1 AQISEF
7 SLILAALGLKV
18 GHIGENVVALITAV
32 GAVTITLSTYL
43 IIYGDKIFTYL
54 SPYLKIFERRKTT
67 ENGDFG
73 KEFEKPIIL
82 IGSHRTGQSIAF
94 NLPKKDLLIIDFDPD
109 IIGQLRKHDF
119 SYLFGDI
126 NDSDIFERA
135 NFESARLVISTSPDL
150 EDNLLLLSRLKI
162 LKNRDQMKAVLRART
177 EKEAEILYANGADYV
192 LLPHFTAGQ
201 YLGKTVSVDPEL
213 KILEQLKNK
222 DLDLMAKVNH
232 KI

>member
-1 AQISEF
+1 MGYRKRTSFLTGLTVAQISEF

-94 NLPKKDLLIIDFDPD
+94 NLPKK
-109 IIGQLRKHDF
+109 
-119 SYLFGDI
+119 
-126 NDSDIFERA
+126 IF
-135 NFESARLVISTSPDL
+135 
-150 EDNLLLLSRLKI
+150 
-162 LKNRDQMKAVLRART
+162 
-177 EKEAEILYANGADYV
+177 
-192 LLPHFTAGQ
+192 
-201 YLGKTVSVDPEL
+201 
-213 KILEQLKNK
+213 
-222 DLDLMAKVNH
+222 
-232 KI
+232 